1 MIRRRSFVLT
11 AIGLVFILVGGLRS
25 GDATSGAFA
34 FVGFLILG
42 VVTYPPADARRGAQ
56 AAMVLGSAL
65 SLLALGSVLEAFR
78 VGMVKAHVMDDLLV
92 LGGSGMVV
100 LDAAG
105 RLLGNRVE
113 DRMAPGWGDEA
124 QRGHPVS
131 PLP

>member
-1 MIRRRSFVLT
+1 MIRKLTSALT
-11 AIGLVFILVGGLRS
+11 AVGLIFILVGGLRS

-65 SLLALGSVLEAFR
+65 SLLALGLLLEELREGAVKVHVL
-78 VGMVKAHVMDDLLV
+78 DDLLV
-92 LGGSGMVV
+92 LAGSGMVV

-105 RLLGNRVE
+105 RWLGKHVA
-113 DRMAPGWGDEA
+113 DRMTARWGEERH
-124 QRGHPVS
+124 RGHPVS
-131 PLP
+131 PIL